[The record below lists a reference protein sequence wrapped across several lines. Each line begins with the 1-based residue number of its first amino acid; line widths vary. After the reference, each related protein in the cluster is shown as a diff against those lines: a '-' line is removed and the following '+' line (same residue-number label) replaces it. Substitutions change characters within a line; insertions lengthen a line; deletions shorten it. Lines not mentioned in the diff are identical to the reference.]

1 MQKFTFCL
9 SRSSV
14 NFRKDSDIRSEQQHQ
29 NFTHLNQQ
37 HWIQDQGVKNSPE
50 VNFEFHTLK
59 AI

>member
-1 MQKFTFCL
+1 MQKLYICL

-14 NFRKDSDIRSEQQHQ
+14 NFRKDRMRSEQQHQ

-37 HWIQDQGVKNSPE
+37 QWIQDQGVKNSPD